1 MQLDLTSLDSA
12 LTSLR
17 HALVRAQTSP
27 DDLELRDACI
37 QRFEYTFE
45 LCWKMLKRQLEQE
58 MPSPA
63 EIDGYSYKQLF
74 RVGGERGLIDD
85 VEAWF
90 DYRDKRNITSH
101 AYDADKAADI
111 FMTLPAFSSH
121 AGELFK
127 RLATRQQA

>member
-1 MQLDLTSLDSA
+1 
-12 LTSLR
+12 
-17 HALVRAQTSP
+17 
-27 DDLELRDACI
+27 
-37 QRFEYTFE
+37 
-45 LCWKMLKRQLEQE
+45 MLKRQLEQE